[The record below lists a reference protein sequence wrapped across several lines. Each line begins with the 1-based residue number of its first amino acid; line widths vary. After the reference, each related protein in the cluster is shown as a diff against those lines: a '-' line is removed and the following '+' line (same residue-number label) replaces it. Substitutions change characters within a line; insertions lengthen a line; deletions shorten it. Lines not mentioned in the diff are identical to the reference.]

1 MTSSRSLLLLLLL
14 VGPAAAAASSCAPPP
29 LPPVRAVYARTL
41 QLPFVGEQTIRLHVL
56 SRSRARLQLTG
67 AFDVDDRRVAYW
79 VDEESK
85 LRFELGEPTLRL
97 LARTRTTL
105 LHASYDAEAD
115 VAIVVVRPGALP
127 RLRLRLERERR
138 RGDDDEWLSSW
149 RSSVDGE

>member
-1 MTSSRSLLLLLLL
+1 MTRSLLLLLLCL
-14 VGPAAAAASSCAPPP
+14 AGCASASSASSSCA

-79 VDEESK
+79 VDEDAK
-85 LRFELGEPTLRL
+85 LRFAVGESTRRL

-115 VAIVVVRPGALP
+115 VALVVVRPGALP
-127 RLRLRLERERR
+127 RLRVRLEREAA
-138 RGDDDEWLSSW
+138 RGWLPSSW
-149 RSSVDGE
+149 MDE